1 MVLPPPRPGRLV
13 GAALLVLLA
22 FFSPAL
28 WADRVAILATDRE
41 AAEARVE
48 VALEAKLELFA
59 SYFIIGHDPLSLASL
74 SLLRDASRRG
84 VEVRL
89 LVDAQW
95 NQIPDAL
102 QDHLVDEGVEIREYH
117 PFRLDRLS
125 WIFKRM
131 HDKLLIADRRQLIS
145 GGRNIESTY
154 FGFGH
159 QIDRRNYL
167 DLDLWVEGGA
177 AAEARSYYEDLW
189 DSRHVRAIRS
199 RSTPAERAAAGA
211 TLEPHKKWLDAE
223 IALARTD
230 PDRPM
235 LRFFEAEKI
244 EFLHDPVGKTGNAP
258 GVGHALL
265 ALLDEAEHTAVIES
279 PYLIPSRAFRA
290 GLRRVLGR
298 GVEVRILTNS
308 IQATDNLWA
317 QAGYVGKK
325 KGLVKDGLDLWEY
338 SGPECLHAKAGVID
352 GRTVIVGSFNLDPRS
367 EFLNTEVALVVR
379 DPAVAERLLEI
390 MRERHPRSIRI
401 DHRGWPEGANE
412 PFPGVP
418 RGKVF
423 RLRLLQLLA
432 PFIERQL

>member
-1 MVLPPPRPGRLV
+1 MNFPSRLRRS
-13 GAALLVLLA
+13 AAVFLLGLLA
-22 FFSPAL
+22 ASAL
-28 WADRVAILATDRE
+28 WADRVAILASDKE

-48 VALEAKLELFA
+48 VAVEAERELFA

-74 SLLRDASRRG
+74 SLLRDAARRG

-95 NQIPDAL
+95 NSIPRAL
-102 QDHLVDEGVEIREYH
+102 QDHLVDAGVQIREYH

-131 HDKLLIADRRQLIS
+131 HDKLLIADGRQLIS

-159 QIDRRNYL
+159 QIERRNYL
-167 DLDLWVEGGA
+167 DLDLWVEGS
-177 AAEARSYYEDLW
+177 AAEEARRYFLELW
-189 DSRHVRAIRS
+189 ASRHVRALRPRS
-199 RSTPAERAAAGA
+199 SPAERVAAGA
-211 TLEPHKKWLDAE
+211 TLDPHKAWLDAR
-223 IALARTD
+223 IATEKNDAGRTGL
-230 PDRPM
+230 P
-235 LRFFEAEKI
+235 FFETSAI
-244 EFLHDPVGKTGNAP
+244 EFLHDPVGKKGKAP

-265 ALLDEAEHTAVIES
+265 DLLDEAQSSAVIES

-290 GLRRVLGR
+290 GLRRALGR
-298 GVEVRILTNS
+298 GVPVRILTNS
-308 IQATDNLWA
+308 VLATDNLWA

-325 KGLVKDGLDLWEY
+325 KGLVREGLDLWEY
-338 SGPECLHAKAGVID
+338 AGLECMHAKAAVID
-352 GRTVIVGSFNLDPRS
+352 EETVIVGSFNLDPRS

-379 DPAVAERLLEI
+379 DRAVAARLLAI
-390 MRERHPRSIRI
+390 MAERHPRSIRI
-401 DHRGWPEGANE
+401 DERGWPEGADE

-423 RLRLLQLLA
+423 KLRLLQLLA